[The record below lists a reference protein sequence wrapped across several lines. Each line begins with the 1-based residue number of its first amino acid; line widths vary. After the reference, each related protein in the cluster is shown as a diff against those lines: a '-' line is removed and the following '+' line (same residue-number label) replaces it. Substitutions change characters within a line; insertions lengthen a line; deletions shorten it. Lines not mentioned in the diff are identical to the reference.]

1 MLVSVTTD
9 NNIDGSDKMRDYV
22 EGLVEDVL
30 GRFRDRITRVQVH
43 LTDENGRAK
52 SADNDKRCTMEARIS
67 GLKPIAVSEQAAS
80 LDQAISAAVGTLQ
93 KSLDRTFGRLGD
105 RRRHAPSTGDVPE

>member
-9 NNIDGSDKMRDYV
+9 NNIDGSDKLQSYV
-22 EGLVEDVL
+22 ESVVTDVL

-43 LTDENGRAK
+43 LADENSRAK
-52 SADNDKRCTMEARIS
+52 SGEHDKRCTMEARVG

-80 LDQAISAAVGTLQ
+80 VDQAISAAVDTLE
-93 KSLDRTFGRLGD
+93 KTLNRTLGRLGD
-105 RRRHAPSTGDVPE
+105 RKRHAPSAGDTPE